1 MLEII
6 VLIFVCKKMGNL
18 AVHKGLKPFTWKLYT
33 VLAWIFAEI
42 TGVLIG
48 LQLFGQNNLIG
59 IMMLGLVSAF
69 GGYLPLVT
77 QLVMDGH
84 SLLLLLPIVIGV
96 VWAFWPVKAARLRVA
111 TRFGWFSLA
120 LMLIAVA
127 SLYLPIIKMSMA
139 VDAT

>member
-33 VLAWIFAEI
+33 VLAWIVAEI

-69 GGYLPLVT
+69 GGYLYVKYILDSKP
-77 QLVMDGH
+77 D
-84 SLLLLLPIVIGV
+84 SYDEDINRIG
-96 VWAFWPVKAARLRVA
+96 ADDLHPPRK
-111 TRFGWFSLA
+111 
-120 LMLIAVA
+120 
-127 SLYLPIIKMSMA
+127 
-139 VDAT
+139 